1 MPGPNLIAPE
11 KLLKLIGQPQAP
23 LLLDIRTAGE
33 VAALPSRVPGSVPRD
48 GGAVDS
54 WAADLSG
61 RSLVVI
67 GASGGARAA
76 GAAALLREAGLQAE
90 MLEGGLT
97 AWQDAGLPVV
107 SESALPGR
115 DAAGRTI
122 WVTRAR
128 PKVDRIACPW
138 LIRRFVDPFARIL
151 FVAPGEVPGVA
162 LELGAAPF
170 DIEGDGV
177 TWGHRGPLCTF
188 DAMLEGFGLSA
199 FPGLA
204 HLAPIVRGA
213 DTGQPELV
221 PEAAGLLAAS
231 LGLSRM
237 FADDHAQLEAGLLLY
252 DSFYRWCRDARDETH
267 NWASHTPAARRGA
280 KP

>member
-1 MPGPNLIAPE
+1 MPGPNSIAPD
-11 KLLKLIGQPQAP
+11 KLLKLIGLPQSP
-23 LLLDIRTAGE
+23 LLLDIRAAGE
-33 VAALPSRVPGSVPRD
+33 VEALPHRMPGAVPRIAE
-48 GGAVDS
+48 AVDA
-54 WAADLSG
+54 WAPALAG
-61 RSLVVI
+61 RSLVVVDK
-67 GASGGARAA
+67 GGGNRAA
-76 GAAALLREAGLQAE
+76 RVAALLREAGLAAE
-90 MLEGGLT
+90 MLEGGLA
-97 AWQDAGLPVV
+97 AWREAGLPVV
-107 SESALPGR
+107 PEAMLPAR
-115 DAAGRTI
+115 DSAGRTM

-151 FVAPGEVPGVA
+151 FVAPAEVPGVA
-162 LELGAAPF
+162 RDLGAAPF

-177 TWGHRGPLCTF
+177 TWSHGGALCTF
-188 DAMLEGFGLSA
+188 DAMVEGFGLSA

-213 DTGQPELV
+213 DTGHPELA

-237 FADDHAQLEAGLLLY
+237 FADDHAQLEAGMLLY

-267 NWASHTPAARRGA
+267 NWASHTPSVRREP